1 MDLESELK
9 EIKALLKQLVAKDE
23 PITMSEE
30 ECIRIS
36 QEKFRAM
43 EEYNKPENVA
53 LRNQLLQP
61 QPLEHKEE
69 EECEG
74 GVCMI

>member
-1 MDLESELK
+1 MDLEGELS
-9 EIKALLKQLVAKDE
+9 EIKALLKQLLVVVKDE

-53 LRNQLLQP
+53 LRNQLLRPPESQITKITT
-61 QPLEHKEE
+61 L
-69 EECEG
+69 
-74 GVCMI
+74 

>member
-23 PITMSEE
+23 PVIIPVEE
-30 ECIRIS
+30 LERIS

-43 EEYNKPENVA
+43 EEFNKPENIA
-53 LRNQLLQP
+53 LRAKELQT
-61 QPLEHKEE
+61 HKLYY
-69 EECEG
+69 
-74 GVCMI
+74 MN